1 MNIYTNY
8 GRKTEV
14 VIAPGKTVT
23 LTLKEASDFLELGAR
38 IDAEAPTSVAGG
50 SSDGRVTVNGNPINV
65 NSSTDMYYTIS
76 AKDNKIIKITNNT
89 DKLIAITNLK
99 LK

>member
-23 LTLKEASDFLELGAR
+23 LTLKEASDFL
-38 IDAEAPTSVAGG
+38 
-50 SSDGRVTVNGNPINV
+50 
-65 NSSTDMYYTIS
+65 
-76 AKDNKIIKITNNT
+76 
-89 DKLIAITNLK
+89 
-99 LK
+99 

>member
-23 LTLKEASDFLELGAR
+23 LKLSKESPFLELGAR
-38 IDAEAPTSVAGG
+38 IDAEAPTSVDGG
-50 SSDGRVTVNGNPINV
+50 NEKGAVIVNGKPINV

-76 AKDNKIIKITNNT
+76 ADSSNTIEITNNT
-89 DKLIAITNLK
+89 NKLIAITNLK